1 MFLTTEFMP
10 SLRRNSVSIDEGYD
24 HEIDPISMYKFLD
37 SVCATKFNSSTDC
50 ATLPRNFLRTFK
62 RKQNDVEASA
72 DARTPFETALYE
84 GRIQAKKA
92 KNTFPE
98 IDLLTS
104 FNDRTKYSTNEPSK
118 KKDHSVIIGSNHSL
132 AYQLDC
138 LSNDCFTH
146 ECQDKEGK
154 ITPLLPSV
162 ISNSSNSSNS
172 SSDSNANTSQQVM
185 NSRHLSS
192 SNPIS
197 DDEVHQYGWFV
208 DLTSDS
214 IDSNEFVNNHSYQEY
229 VTPTSNSL
237 DTQVEWAQ
245 AADTVDDLLD
255 DFF

>member
-1 MFLTTEFMP
+1 MS

-50 ATLPRNFLRTFK
+50 AALPRNILRTFK
-62 RKQNDVEASA
+62 RKHNDVEASA
-72 DARTPFETALYE
+72 DARAPFETALYE
-84 GRIQAKKA
+84 GRIQVKKA

-98 IDLLTS
+98 IDLFAS
-104 FNDRTKYSTNEPSK
+104 FIDRTKYSTNEPSK

-138 LSNDCFTH
+138 LSKDCFTH

-162 ISNSSNSSNS
+162 ISNSSNSSI
-172 SSDSNANTSQQVM
+172 DSNANTSQQVM
-185 NSRHLSS
+185 NSRHSSS
-192 SNPIS
+192 SNPVIS
-197 DDEVHQYGWFV
+197 DDEAQQYGWFV

-237 DTQVEWAQ
+237 DIQVEWAQ
-245 AADTVDDLLD
+245 AADTVDNVLD
-255 DFF
+255 DFFY